1 MSILSAF
8 RRRGVALMATL
19 AVAITALLVGA
30 FGPNVADAVNPRAA
44 SKPTIVL
51 VHGAFADSSSW
62 NGVATRLHK
71 DGYPVFSV
79 ANPLRSVSSDA
90 TYVADYLRF
99 IKGPIV
105 LVGHSYAG
113 MVITQ
118 AVRGNSNVKALV
130 YVDAYAPD
138 TGETVIRLTG
148 MFPGSTLGP
157 TLQQV
162 RLSNGTTDLLVRQDR
177 FWQQFGADL
186 PREQGFQLAV
196 AQRPAAASSFT
207 DRASG
212 RPAWRT
218 VPSYFLIGTGD
229 RNIPPA
235 LQDFMAKR
243 ARAKAVRHVQ
253 GASHLV
259 MLSEP
264 GITTRFIELAARGG
278 KG

>member
-8 RRRGVALMATL
+8 RRRGPASIVAA
-19 AVAITALLVGA
+19 AVAITALLVAGLV
-30 FGPNVADAVNPRAA
+30 PSLADAAHPRA
-44 SKPTIVL
+44 KPTIVL

-62 NGVATRLHK
+62 NGVVTRLHK
-71 DGYPVFSV
+71 DGYPVLSV
-79 ANPLRSVSSDA
+79 ANPLRGVSSDA
-90 TYVADYLRF
+90 TYVSDYLRT

-113 MVITQ
+113 FVNTN

-130 YVDAYAPD
+130 YVNAFAPD
-138 TGETVIRLTG
+138 TGETGGGLIG
-148 MFPGSTLGP
+148 MFPGSTLAP

-162 RLSNGTTDLLVRQDR
+162 RLRNGSTDLVVRQDK

-196 AQRPAAASSFT
+196 AQRPVVAT
-207 DRASG
+207 TLTERSG
-212 RPAWRT
+212 TPAWRT
-218 VPSYFLIGTGD
+218 VPSYFLIATGD

-243 ARAKAVRHVQ
+243 ARAKAVRHVN

-259 MLSEP
+259 MISEP
-264 GITTRFIELAARGG
+264 GITARFIELAARGG

>member
-1 MSILSAF
+1 MSILPAF
-8 RRRGVALMATL
+8 RRRRVALMATL

-30 FGPNVADAVNPRAA
+30 FGPNIADAVNPRAA

-62 NGVATRLHK
+62 NGVVTRLHK
-71 DGYPVFSV
+71 DGYPVLSV
-79 ANPLRSVSSDA
+79 ANPLRGVSSDA
-90 TYVADYLRF
+90 TYVSDYLRT

-113 MVITQ
+113 FVNTN

-130 YVDAYAPD
+130 YVNAFAPD
-138 TGETVIRLTG
+138 TGETGGGLIG
-148 MFPGSTLGP
+148 MFPGSTLAP

-162 RLSNGTTDLLVRQDR
+162 RLRNGSTDLVVRQDK

-196 AQRPAAASSFT
+196 AQRPVVAT
-207 DRASG
+207 TLTERSG
-212 RPAWRT
+212 TPAWRT
-218 VPSYFLIGTGD
+218 VPSYFLIATGD

-243 ARAKAVRHVQ
+243 ARAKAVRHVN

-259 MLSEP
+259 MISEP
-264 GITTRFIELAARGG
+264 GITARFIELAARGG